1 MKKLI
6 IGGLAAGAVALAL
19 FAVPVGVGT
28 ANAAPQCPYNYEYHP
43 SDGLCYAKPIS
54 RQINGCDT
62 SVDAPREANLK
73 CWGDN
78 WE

>member
-1 MKKLI
+1 MKKMI

-54 RQINGCDT
+54 RQTGAT
-62 SVDAPREANLK
+62 PASMPP
-73 CWGDN
+73 
-78 WE
+78 